1 MSEEWLEM
9 VADLYARYA
18 MLWMALATGDKPQ
31 EIKRPPELPPLDKDE
46 ALRVV
51 IEVAKLD
58 ERPSQPAK
66 GKSV

>member
-1 MSEEWLEM
+1 MSDDE
-9 VADLYARYA
+9 
-18 MLWMALATGDKPQ
+18 
-31 EIKRPPELPPLDKDE
+31 KRPPELPPLDKDE